1 MDSSNSYTGITI
13 TDMVRP
19 PLRPIDRQ
27 RGLALGTAL
36 RTARG
41 RRSMVEVAALAGVS
55 VETVR
60 KIERGR
66 VPTPAFFTVVALAEA
81 LGLSLADLCR
91 SVADSTELAA
101 ADPPHT
107 RAAS

>member
-1 MDSSNSYTGITI
+1 
-13 TDMVRP
+13 MVRP
-19 PLRPIDRQ
+19 PLGPIDRQ

-36 RTARG
+36 RAARG
-41 RRSMVEVAALAGVS
+41 QRSMVEVAALAGVS

-81 LGLSLADLCR
+81 VGLSLADLCQN
-91 SVADSTELAA
+91 VADGTQTAA
-101 ADPPHT
+101 APHDT

>member
-1 MDSSNSYTGITI
+1 
-13 TDMVRP
+13 MVRP
-19 PLRPIDRQ
+19 PLGPVDRQ

-36 RTARG
+36 RAARG
-41 RRSMVEVAALAGVS
+41 RRSMVEVAARAGVS

-81 LGLSLADLCR
+81 VGVSLAELCR
-91 SVADSTELAA
+91 NVADGTEIA
-101 ADPPHT
+101 ADPQET